1 MFRKVRKN
9 SIFKLLSK
17 KKSNCYN
24 FYFLKISMKMGDRGN
39 KYKKISKEE
48 RLRVINLVM
57 NEKMTIR
64 GAADALGIGASTARM
79 IVKRF

>member
-1 MFRKVRKN
+1 M
-9 SIFKLLSK
+9 KL
-17 KKSNCYN
+17 
-24 FYFLKISMKMGDRGN
+24 GDRGN